1 MGSDEGLDLGWF
13 RAVAALLL
21 VGHYRFGLKVSR
33 SPVGR

>member
-13 RAVAALLL
+13 RAVVVLLL
-21 VGHYRFGLKVSR
+21 VGHNRFGLKVSR